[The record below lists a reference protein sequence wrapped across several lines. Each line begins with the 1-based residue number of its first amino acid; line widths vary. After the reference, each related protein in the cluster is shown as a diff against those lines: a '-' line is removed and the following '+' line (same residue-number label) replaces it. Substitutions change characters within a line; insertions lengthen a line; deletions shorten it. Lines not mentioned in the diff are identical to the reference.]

1 VVSVIYNQGTSQY
14 VVHIRYSSPS
24 WSVLFGTDQELGV
37 LRIYR
42 PMLLCQ
48 EYTISASLVAGRV
61 ITGTNCRSFGTGTT
75 TSAFCEMDEVDECA
89 EFDLSI
95 LVDDSPPNCTTLVV
109 RATLG
114 WDEQISVLDFN
125 QFRAILEIQMDN
137 GVSIT
142 DVELE
147 GFECPGSGNDPV
159 GCAGGCVQYSGNRVE
174 VCINVVNPIEVD
186 NGASVKVTFSAPV
199 GCIPKVTV
207 RKMLLRLPNESA
219 CQPTINDPESGDFPY
234 CSPLMENFIQGSIAT
249 EQGCWVT
256 EVNLYITAES
266 GSGCNHP
273 MLVGGP
279 DGDECGPYTTGCIC
293 DIETAD
299 SYTLTPEKDD
309 NPLEGVTTYDLV
321 LISQHILSTV
331 PFDSPYKMIAADAD
345 KGGSIT
351 TFDITEL
358 RKLILGI
365 YTELPSNTSWR
376 FVPKEHAFPTSGNP
390 IASFPEVIEVTSL
403 PALDVDFVAI
413 KVGDVNGTAYPGCAD
428 CDAFERPNGEYAL
441 TEPRRSAS
449 RPGDILTVPIRAGG
463 TEPLIALQAALRFD
477 PELLE
482 LIGPS
487 LGDVPGLT
495 EHNFNLAGAAEG
507 VISVSWNAQ
516 LDAIEEEALM
526 PGQSLLNLVFRAR
539 QDMPESFPL
548 LSVDGAIMP
557 NLGWTGAG
565 TAYSIQ
571 TAVSASRERDYD
583 GQAATASVRCHPNP
597 GSGELLFD
605 IAGVPPHKR
614 ARLSV
619 FDAFGR
625 RVWHQDLGGVSFP
638 HQLRVPEAASWAAGV
653 YGWELR
659 HDGHRLSGS
668 FVRQ

>member
-1 VVSVIYNQGTSQY
+1 
-14 VVHIRYSSPS
+14 
-24 WSVLFGTDQELGV
+24 
-37 LRIYR
+37 
-42 PMLLCQ
+42 MLLCQ

-95 LVDDSPPNCTTLVV
+95 LVEDSPPNCTTLVV

-114 WDEQISVLDFN
+114 WDPLDFN
-125 QFRAILEIQMDN
+125 DANTLEFHQFRTILEFQMDN

-174 VCINVVNPIEVD
+174 VCINVLNPIEVD

-219 CQPTINDPESGDFPY
+219 CQPTINDPEPGDFPY

-256 EVNLYITAES
+256 EVDLAIIAES
-266 GSGCNHP
+266 GSGCNRS
-273 MLVGGP
+273 MLVGGTAN
-279 DGDECGPYTTGCIC
+279 EWCKPYVTGCTC
-293 DIETAD
+293 DIETAE

-309 NPLEGVTTYDLV
+309 NPLNGVTTFDLV
-321 LISQHILSTV
+321 LISQHILGTV
-331 PFDSPYKMIAADAD
+331 PFDSYYKMIAADAN
-345 KGGSIT
+345 KSGSIT
-351 TFDITEL
+351 SFDIVEL
-358 RKLILGI
+358 RRMILGI
-365 YTELPSNTSWR
+365 YTEFSEIHSTQKSWR
-376 FVPKEHAFPTSGNP
+376 FVPKALDLNEDLDDDPFEPD
-390 IASFPEVIEVTSL
+390 FPEAITVTSL
-403 PALDVDFVAI
+403 PYVSADFVAI
-413 KVGDVNGTAYPGCAD
+413 KVGDVNRTAIPSDCAD
-428 CDAFERPNGEYAL
+428 CDAFDRPVGEYAL
-441 TEPRRSAS
+441 TEPRRGAS
-449 RPGDILTVPIRAGG
+449 KPGDILTIPVRASGN
-463 TEPLIALQAALRFD
+463 EPLIALQAAFRFD

-487 LGDVPGLT
+487 MGDIPGLT
-495 EHNFNLAGAAEG
+495 EHNFNLAGATEG
-507 VISVSWNAQ
+507 IVRASWNAQ
-516 LDAIEEEALM
+516 LDALEEEVLM
-526 PGQSLLNLVFRAR
+526 PGQSLFNLVFRAR

-557 NLGWTGAG
+557 NLGWTEAG

-583 GQAATASVRCHPNP
+583 GQAAAASVRCHPNP

-625 RVWHQDLGGVSFP
+625 RVWHQDLGGVSYP
-638 HQLRVPEAASWAAGV
+638 YQLRVLEAASWAAGV

-659 HDGHRLSGS
+659 HDSHRLSGS